1 MIYCT
6 YDDYTADGGTLDEAA
21 FAPLCVRASRL
32 IDRFTFGRA
41 QRHAAICADCRDALT
56 AACCQIIAVLDASA
70 RTGAVPGASS
80 ISNDGV
86 SVTFA
91 SGAMAERNAAEA
103 QSLLAEALGHDPHG
117 LLYRGCF

>member
-1 MIYCT
+1 MLYCT
-6 YDDYTADGGTLDEAA
+6 YEDYTASGGTLDEAA
-21 FAPLCVRASRL
+21 FVPLCVRASKL

-41 QRHAAICADCRDALT
+41 EAHVSFCEDCRSALA
-56 AACCQIIAVLDASA
+56 AACCQIIACLDAAA

-91 SGAMAERNAAEA
+91 SGALAERTAAEA
-103 QSLLAEALGHDPHG
+103 QGILAGYLGSDPHG